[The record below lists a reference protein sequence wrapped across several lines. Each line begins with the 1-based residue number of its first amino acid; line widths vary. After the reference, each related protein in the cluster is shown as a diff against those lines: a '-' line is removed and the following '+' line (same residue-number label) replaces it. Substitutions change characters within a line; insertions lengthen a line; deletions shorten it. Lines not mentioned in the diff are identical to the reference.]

1 MFADELSKV
10 LLAYRQKHNCTL
22 VSMARMC
29 NMSHHKMG
37 YLMQLRKLSSYK
49 ECNSV
54 KIDAGLEDGLRMM
67 GIKIKIEADE
77 RV

>member
-1 MFADELSKV
+1 
-10 LLAYRQKHNCTL
+10 
-22 VSMARMC
+22 
-29 NMSHHKMG
+29 MG

-67 GIKIKIEADE
+67 GIKIKIEVDE
-77 RV
+77 KV